1 MSMFKMTV
9 FAIRDNRDILG
20 HLEADAEGTLI
31 RFMRRVKE
39 AFENREYLEDVVED
53 LPPNSMRFVAIDGSA
68 TDIRFITVN
77 GTMMMFSGDDT
88 VTGLF
93 PIVTVLGHFLRVN

>member
-9 FAIRDNRDILG
+9 FAIRNNRDILG
-20 HLEADAEGTLI
+20 HLEADTEGTLI

-77 GTMMMFSGDDT
+77 GANMMFSGDNT

-93 PIVTVLGHFLRVN
+93 PIVTVLGHFLRAN

>member
-1 MSMFKMTV
+1 MSMFKMAV
-9 FAIRDNRDILG
+9 FAIRNNRDILG

-53 LPPNSMRFVAIDGSA
+53 LPPNSMRFVAINGSA

-77 GTMMMFSGDDT
+77 GTMMMFSGDNT

-93 PIVTVLGHFLRVN
+93 PIVTVLGHFLRAN

>member
-9 FAIRDNRDILG
+9 FAIRNNRDILG

-31 RFMRRVKE
+31 RFMCRVKE

-77 GTMMMFSGDDT
+77 GANMMFSGERT

-93 PIVTVLGHFLRVN
+93 PIVTVLGHFLRAN

>member
-1 MSMFKMTV
+1 MSMFKMAV
-9 FAIRDNRDILG
+9 FAIRNNRDVLG

-77 GTMMMFSGDDT
+77 GANMMFSGDNT

-93 PIVTVLGHFLRVN
+93 PIVTVLNHFLRAN

>member
-1 MSMFKMTV
+1 MSMFKMAV
-9 FAIRDNRDILG
+9 FAIRNNRDVLG

-31 RFMRRVKE
+31 RFIRRVKE

-77 GTMMMFSGDDT
+77 GANMMFSGDNV

-93 PIVTVLGHFLRVN
+93 PIVTVLGHFLRAN

>member
-9 FAIRDNRDILG
+9 FAIRNNRDILG

-53 LPPNSMRFVAIDGSA
+53 LPPNSMRFVAIDGYA

-77 GTMMMFSGDDT
+77 GSNMMFSGDNT

-93 PIVTVLGHFLRVN
+93 PIVTVLGHFLRAN

>member
-1 MSMFKMTV
+1 MSMFKMAV
-9 FAIRDNRDILG
+9 FAIRNNRDILG

-39 AFENREYLEDVVED
+39 AFENREYLESGVED
-53 LPPNSMRFVAIDGSA
+53 LPPNSMRFVAIDGPA

-77 GTMMMFSGDDT
+77 GSNMMFSGDNT

-93 PIVTVLGHFLRVN
+93 PIVTVLGHFLRAN

>member
-1 MSMFKMTV
+1 MSMFKMAV

>member
-1 MSMFKMTV
+1 MSMFKMAV

-20 HLEADAEGTLI
+20 HLEAGAEGTLI

-53 LPPNSMRFVAIDGSA
+53 LPPNSMRFVAIDGST

-77 GTMMMFSGDDT
+77 GTMMMFSGDNT

-93 PIVTVLGHFLRVN
+93 PIVTVLGHFLRAN

>member
-1 MSMFKMTV
+1 MNMFKMTV
-9 FAIRDNRDILG
+9 FAIRNNRDTLG

-39 AFENREYLEDVVED
+39 AFEKREYLEDVVED

-77 GTMMMFSGDDT
+77 GSNMMFAGDNT

-93 PIVTVLGHFLRVN
+93 PIATVLNHFYK

>member
-9 FAIRDNRDILG
+9 FAIRNNRDILG

-53 LPPNSMRFVAIDGSA
+53 LPPNSMRFVAIDGPA

-77 GTMMMFSGDDT
+77 GSNMMFSGDNT

-93 PIVTVLGHFLRVN
+93 PIVTVLGHFLRAN

>member
-1 MSMFKMTV
+1 MSMFKMAV
-9 FAIRDNRDILG
+9 FAIHDNRDILG

-77 GTMMMFSGDDT
+77 GTMMMFSGGDT

-93 PIVTVLGHFLRVN
+93 PIVTVLGHFLRAN

>member
-77 GTMMMFSGDDT
+77 GTMMMFSGGDT

-93 PIVTVLGHFLRVN
+93 PIVTVLGHFLRAN

>member
-1 MSMFKMTV
+1 MSMFKMAV

-77 GTMMMFSGDDT
+77 GTMMMFSGGDT

-93 PIVTVLGHFLRVN
+93 PIVTVLGHFLRAN

>member
-1 MSMFKMTV
+1 MSVFKMTV
-9 FAIRDNRDILG
+9 FAIRNNRDILG

-77 GTMMMFSGDDT
+77 GSNMMFSGDRT

-93 PIVTVLGHFLRVN
+93 PIVTVLGHFLRAN

>member
-1 MSMFKMTV
+1 MSMFKMAV
-9 FAIRDNRDILG
+9 FAIRNNRDILG
-20 HLEADAEGTLI
+20 HLEAGAEGTLI

-39 AFENREYLEDVVED
+39 AFDNREYLVEVVED

-77 GTMMMFSGDDT
+77 GTMMMFSGDNT

-93 PIVTVLGHFLRVN
+93 PIVTVLGHFLRAN

>member
-1 MSMFKMTV
+1 MSVFKMAV
-9 FAIRDNRDILG
+9 FAIRDDRDILG

-39 AFENREYLEDVVED
+39 AFENREYLEEVVED

-93 PIVTVLGHFLRVN
+93 PIVTVLGHFLRAN

>member
-9 FAIRDNRDILG
+9 FAIRNNRDILG

-68 TDIRFITVN
+68 TDIRFIIVN
-77 GTMMMFSGDDT
+77 GANMMFSGDNT

-93 PIVTVLGHFLRVN
+93 PIVTVLGHFLRAN